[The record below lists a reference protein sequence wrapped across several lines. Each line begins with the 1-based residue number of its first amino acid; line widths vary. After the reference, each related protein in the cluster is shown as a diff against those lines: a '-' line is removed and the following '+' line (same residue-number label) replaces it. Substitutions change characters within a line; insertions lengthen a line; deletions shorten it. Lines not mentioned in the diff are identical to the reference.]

1 MNMTGSLEQHR
12 ELIFLV
18 REEVKTMR
26 TKCVFTTN
34 FNTLNL
40 LEKVTDE
47 FERIILENEELRN
60 R

>member
-1 MNMTGSLEQHR
+1 MVMTGSFEQHR
-12 ELIFLV
+12 DLIFLA
-18 REEVKTMR
+18 REEVKIMR
-26 TKCVFTTN
+26 TKCFFTTN
-34 FNTLNL
+34 FNTLDL